1 MRGPKRRLGLSKP
14 QALQAQARVQ
24 LRLVFGSGFGVS
36 GSSLGLGSAVLARL
50 DGRARFGVWGSR
62 FKAQGAGFRLQRFRL
77 GRLFKVQSAVLAVQ
91 VLGFGVW
98 C

>member
-1 MRGPKRRLGLSKP
+1 MVLRRRGAARRF
-14 QALQAQARVQ
+14 RV
-24 LRLVFGSGFGVS
+24 LGSGFGVS

-77 GRLFKVQSAVLAVQ
+77 QGLRAGSSRFSPQFWPCKFWG
-91 VLGFGVW
+91 LGFGVEG
-98 C
+98 